1 MLHWRGAHLAI
12 NDNKVL
18 TIPELAIGKGELW
31 TFVGGNGSGKTALA
45 KELCHELPL
54 CSGIRQGHARALR
67 LSFEQQQQL
76 AEKEWQMRN
85 TDMVAEG
92 EELGFTAEQLLF
104 EESAD
109 HATGLALARQLGI
122 APLLSRPY
130 RYLSS
135 GEGRKLLLAK
145 ALLQQPELLVL
156 DEPFDGLDQLSRHEL
171 MQLLAT
177 LHHQGQSIV
186 LIVNRFEELPEFATH
201 IGLLSSCNL
210 IIAGS
215 RNQILSSPEINQ
227 LIKVEEQK
235 AWQLPPAPAPIRQ
248 EPEAPSPLVIMR
260 NVTVRYDE
268 KIILDRLSWSV
279 SAGEHWQISGPNG
292 AGKSTLLSLVTG
304 DHPQGYCN
312 DLTLFGRRRGSGESI
327 WEIKQ
332 QIGYVTPALHL
343 DYRVATTPL
352 QVILSGY
359 FDSIGLYTQPGD
371 QLVALA
377 YRWLELVGL
386 KEEANTPFHSLS
398 FGQQRLLLIA
408 RALVKHPRLL
418 ILDEPLQGLDP
429 LNRHL
434 VRKVVSLL
442 LKQEIT
448 QLLFVSHHP
457 EDAPEGLTHRLEFV
471 PDGAGGYRYE
481 QHRLYSLA

>member
-1 MLHWRGAHLAI
+1 MLYWNAANLAI
-12 NDNKVL
+12 SDHKVL
-18 TIPELAIGKGELW
+18 TIPQLEMNKGEFW
-31 TFVGGNGSGKTALA
+31 TFIGGNGSGKTALA
-45 KELCHELPL
+45 KALCHELPL
-54 CSGIRQGHARALR
+54 HSGIHQGQVQALR

-85 TDMVAEG
+85 TDIVAEG

-104 EESAD
+104 EQSQD
-109 HATGLALARQLGI
+109 HATGIALARQFGI
-122 APLLSRPY
+122 EPLLCRPY
-130 RYLSS
+130 RHLSS
-135 GEGRKLLLAK
+135 GEGRKLLLAR

-156 DEPFDGLDQLSRHEL
+156 DEPFDGLDHSSRLEL

-177 LHHQGQSIV
+177 LQQQGQSLV

-201 IGLLSSCNL
+201 LGLLSGCQL
-210 IIAGS
+210 VIAGP
-215 RNQILSSPEINQ
+215 RAQILSHPEINQ
-227 LIKVEEQK
+227 LIRVEEHKQ
-235 AWQLPPAPAPIRQ
+235 WQLPPPPETNSQQPAALGP
-248 EPEAPSPLVIMR
+248 AVIMR
-260 NVTVRYDE
+260 EVTVRYDD
-268 KIILDRLSWSV
+268 KVILDKLSWSV
-279 SAGEHWQISGPNG
+279 CANEHWQISGPNG

-327 WEIKQ
+327 WDIKQ

-352 QVILSGY
+352 AVILSGY
-359 FDSIGLYTQPGD
+359 FDSIGLYTRPGD

-377 YRWLELVGL
+377 NRWLELVGL

-434 VRKVVSLL
+434 VRNVVSRL
-442 LKQEIT
+442 LKQSST
-448 QLLFVSHHP
+448 QLLFVSHHR

-471 PDGAGGYRYE
+471 PDGLGGYRYE
-481 QHRLYSLA
+481 QHRL